1 MKKKKRRKN
10 IKQKL
15 NKRALKMKKIRV
27 IMFKY
32 QRLIFNKKNNNQ
44 IQYNWKIKRKNKNKK
59 LLLKIKQYN

>member
-1 MKKKKRRKN
+1 
-10 IKQKL
+10 
-15 NKRALKMKKIRV
+15 MKKIRV

-59 LLLKIKQYN
+59 LLLKIKQYNQKN